1 MADPPIRLVLAD
13 DHPIVLDGLETL
25 FRLEPDF
32 EVVARCMDGE
42 ECLAAVRRLHPDVL
56 ILDIRMP
63 RRDGLWVLREL
74 QREESPTQVVLLAAE
89 LDEQDVLE
97 ALRLGVRGMVL
108 KELAPQMLLQCVRKV
123 FAGEQWL
130 EKQAVGRALDILLRR
145 EAGEREAANLLTPRE
160 LEMVHMVTR
169 GLRNKEMSER
179 LAISEGTV
187 KIHLHNIY
195 RKLKVDNR
203 VELILYAQAK
213 KLVGALL
220 PLAIML
226 PA

>member
-1 MADPPIRLVLAD
+1 MPDTPIHLVLAD

-32 EVVARCMDGE
+32 RVVARCVNGE
-42 ECLAAVRRLHPDVL
+42 ECLAAVRRYRPDVL
-56 ILDIRMP
+56 VLDIRMP
-63 RRDGLWVLREL
+63 HKDGLTVLRQL
-74 QREESPTQVVLLAAE
+74 HRDKCSTKVVLLAAE
-89 LDEQDVLE
+89 LAEDDVLE

-108 KELAPQMLLQCVRKV
+108 KELAPQMVVQCVRKV
-123 FAGEQWL
+123 HAGEQWL
-130 EKQAVGRALDILLRR
+130 EKQAVGRALDTLLRR

-169 GLRNKEMSER
+169 GLRNREMSER

-195 RKLKVDNR
+195 RKLKVENR

-213 KLVGALL
+213 KLVGALV
-220 PLAIML
+220 PLALMI
-226 PA
+226 PG